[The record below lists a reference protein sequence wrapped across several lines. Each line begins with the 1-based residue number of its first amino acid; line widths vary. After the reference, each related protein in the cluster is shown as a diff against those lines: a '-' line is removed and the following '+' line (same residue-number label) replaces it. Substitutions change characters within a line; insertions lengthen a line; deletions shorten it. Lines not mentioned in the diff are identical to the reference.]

1 MIAALRIGLSAI
13 PRRAILQGT
22 LGPGLRTSCMRVR
35 GNIFGR
41 LPVAKKL
48 LVIVGVFV
56 AIVICVFSLG
66 ALRSEVLTGTRAY
79 VGGEG
84 LWSKAEKRAVFS
96 LTRYAQS
103 HAESDYQEYLAD
115 IAVPV
120 GDKEARLQLERATP
134 DMSVVRHGFIQGRN
148 SPDDVESMAELFRR
162 FRHVGYMAQAIA
174 IWTQGDQYIDQLRQW
189 AMDLH
194 QEVNGS
200 HPDARRMQ
208 QITDQV
214 AAIDARL
221 TPLEDEFSATLGR
234 GARWTNRML
243 ATVTFTATGL
253 LLMLG
258 IALSAAVLKQIRNS
272 EEKYH
277 NLINTASDAILVI
290 DAESRLILEA
300 NSKACELL
308 GIPESELVGM
318 RDDQLYPADK
328 REEYRRYLTPPAGGT
343 ARGGELELRRAHGS
357 IVPVEVSAGTA
368 EISGRRAVVGIFR
381 DIRERFEAAAVLR
394 RSEERFGYLI
404 QNLSDIITVV
414 AVDGTM
420 LYHSPSVERVVGYR
434 PSELI
439 GNSLLDFIHP
449 DDLASVRAGLER
461 VGLQPG
467 TAVPPE
473 FRFRHKD
480 GSWVWL
486 EAFANNLLNDAAVGG
501 IVVTSRDVTARRG
514 LEDQVRQSQKMEAVG
529 RLAGGIAHDFNNMLM
544 VIRGYAEM
552 MMHHAAGAP
561 GVRQSAETIVRTT
574 ESAAS
579 LTRQLLSFAR
589 KHVFSP
595 QVIDLNA
602 LVGEMSKM
610 LRGLLGEE
618 MELAVKLDP
627 WLGSISADPGQLE
640 QVIMNL
646 VVNARDAMPQGGRLG
661 IETAN
666 MNVQDGSARHH
677 AVVPAGK
684 YVRLT
689 VSDSGIGMDSETQSH
704 IFEPFFTT
712 KSKEEGTG
720 LGLSVVYNIV
730 RNSGGHLWV
739 NSEPGHGSAFHVY
752 FPRVE
757 AVPEGQLVRAPADS
771 ARSGTETILVAE
783 DQPDLRWMICQYL
796 QELGYSVL
804 ETKDGTDAA
813 ALAEQYKGR
822 IDVLLTDVVMPG
834 MRGPEVAKRL
844 ASTRPGMKVIYMS
857 GYTEGGFESGGEGQL
872 GETASLL
879 QKPFRLDHLASK
891 IREVLGA
898 ASRR

>member
-1 MIAALRIGLSAI
+1 
-13 PRRAILQGT
+13 
-22 LGPGLRTSCMRVR
+22 
-35 GNIFGR
+35 
-41 LPVAKKL
+41 
-48 LVIVGVFV
+48 
-56 AIVICVFSLG
+56 
-66 ALRSEVLTGTRAY
+66 
-79 VGGEG
+79 
-84 LWSKAEKRAVFS
+84 
-96 LTRYAQS
+96 
-103 HAESDYQEYLAD
+103 
-115 IAVPV
+115 
-120 GDKEARLQLERATP
+120 
-134 DMSVVRHGFIQGRN
+134 
-148 SPDDVESMAELFRR
+148 
-162 FRHVGYMAQAIA
+162 
-174 IWTQGDQYIDQLRQW
+174 
-189 AMDLH
+189 
-194 QEVNGS
+194 
-200 HPDARRMQ
+200 
-208 QITDQV
+208 
-214 AAIDARL
+214 
-221 TPLEDEFSATLGR
+221 
-234 GARWTNRML
+234 
-243 ATVTFTATGL
+243 
-253 LLMLG
+253 
-258 IALSAAVLKQIRNS
+258 
-272 EEKYH
+272 
-277 NLINTASDAILVI
+277 
-290 DAESRLILEA
+290 
-300 NSKACELL
+300 
-308 GIPESELVGM
+308 
-318 RDDQLYPADK
+318 
-328 REEYRRYLTPPAGGT
+328 
-343 ARGGELELRRAHGS
+343 
-357 IVPVEVSAGTA
+357 
-368 EISGRRAVVGIFR
+368 
-381 DIRERFEAAAVLR
+381 
-394 RSEERFGYLI
+394 
-404 QNLSDIITVV
+404 
-414 AVDGTM
+414 
-420 LYHSPSVERVVGYR
+420 
-434 PSELI
+434 
-439 GNSLLDFIHP
+439 
-449 DDLASVRAGLER
+449 
-461 VGLQPG
+461 
-467 TAVPPE
+467 
-473 FRFRHKD
+473 
-480 GSWVWL
+480 
-486 EAFANNLLNDAAVGG
+486 
-501 IVVTSRDVTARRG
+501 
-514 LEDQVRQSQKMEAVG
+514 
-529 RLAGGIAHDFNNMLM
+529 
-544 VIRGYAEM
+544 
-552 MMHHAAGAP
+552 
-561 GVRQSAETIVRTT
+561 
-574 ESAAS
+574 
-579 LTRQLLSFAR
+579 
-589 KHVFSP
+589 
-595 QVIDLNA
+595 
-602 LVGEMSKM
+602 M

>member
-1 MIAALRIGLSAI
+1 
-13 PRRAILQGT
+13 
-22 LGPGLRTSCMRVR
+22 MRVR

-48 LVIVGVFV
+48 QVIVGVFV
-56 AIVICVFSLG
+56 AIVICVFCLG
-66 ALRSEVLTGTRAY
+66 ALRSDILTGTRAY

-84 LWSKAEKRAVFS
+84 LWSKAEKRAVIS
-96 LTRYAQS
+96 LARYAES
-103 HAESDYQEYLAD
+103 RRESDYEEYLAD
-115 IAVPV
+115 IAVPA
-120 GDKEARLQLERATP
+120 GDKEARLQLERGTP

-148 SPDDVESMAELFRR
+148 SPEDVESMAELFRR

-174 IWTQGDQYIDQLRQW
+174 IWTQGDQYIDQLRQL
-189 AMDLH
+189 ASDLH
-194 QEVNGS
+194 QEVNAR

-208 QITDQV
+208 QITDQLATV
-214 AAIDARL
+214 DARL

-234 GARWTNRML
+234 GARWTNRLL
-243 ATVTFTATGL
+243 AGVTFTATGL
-253 LLMLG
+253 LLILG
-258 IALSAAVLKQIRNS
+258 IVLSAVVLKQIRNS

-300 NSKACELL
+300 NNKACELL
-308 GIPESELVGM
+308 GIPEHELLGT

-328 REEYRRYLTPPAGGT
+328 REEYRRYLTPPTGGT

-434 PSELI
+434 PTELI

-449 DDLASVRAGLER
+449 EDLASVRAALER
-461 VGLQPG
+461 VALEPG

-486 EAFANNLLNDAAVGG
+486 EAFGNNLLNDAAVGG
-501 IVVTSRDVTARRG
+501 LVFTSRDVTARRG
-514 LEDQVRQSQKMEAVG
+514 LEEQVRQSQKMEAVG

-544 VIRGYAEM
+544 VIRGYAEIV
-552 MMHHAAGAP
+552 MHHAAGVQ

-602 LVGEMSKM
+602 LVGEMSNM

-618 MELAVKLDP
+618 MELVVKLDP
-627 WLGSISADPGQLE
+627 WLGSISADPGQIE

-646 VVNARDAMPQGGRLG
+646 VVNARDAMPQGGKLG
-661 IETAN
+661 LETAN
-666 MNVQDGSARHH
+666 MNVQDGSVRHH
-677 AVVPAGK
+677 DVVPAGK

-689 VSDSGIGMDSETQSH
+689 VSDTGVGMNPETQSH

-730 RNSGGHLWV
+730 HDSGGHLWV
-739 NSEPGHGSAFHVY
+739 NSEPGRGSSFHIY

-757 AVPEGQLVRAPADS
+757 SVPEGRPARASADS

-844 ASTRPGMKVIYMS
+844 ASTRPGMKVMYMS
-857 GYTEGGFESGGEGQL
+857 GYTEGGFESGAEEQL

-898 ASRR
+898 ASWR

>member
-1 MIAALRIGLSAI
+1 MGS
-13 PRRAILQGT
+13 
-22 LGPGLRTSCMRVR
+22 RTSCMRVR

-48 LVIVGVFV
+48 QAIVGVFV
-56 AIVICVFSLG
+56 AIVICVFYLG
-66 ALRSEVLTGTRAY
+66 TLRSDILTGTRAY

-84 LWSKAEKRAVFS
+84 LWSKAEKRAVIS
-96 LTRYAQS
+96 LAGYAETRR
-103 HAESDYQEYLAD
+103 ESDYQEYLAD
-115 IAVPV
+115 IAVPA
-120 GDKEARLQLERATP
+120 GDKEARLQLERTTP
-134 DMSVVRHGFIQGRN
+134 DMKVVRQGFIQGRN
-148 SPDDVESMAELFRR
+148 SPEDVESMAELFRR

-174 IWTQGDQYIDQLRQW
+174 IWTQGDQYIDQLRQL
-189 AMDLH
+189 ANDLH
-194 QEVNGS
+194 QEVNAR
-200 HPDARRMQ
+200 HPDVRRIR

-214 AAIDARL
+214 AAVDARL

-243 ATVTFTATGL
+243 AGVTFSATGL
-253 LLMLG
+253 LLILG
-258 IALSAAVLKQIRNS
+258 IVLSAMVLKQIHNS
-272 EEKYH
+272 EEKYR

-308 GIPESELVGM
+308 GIPEHELVGM

-328 REEYRRYLTPPAGGT
+328 REEYRRYLTPPTGGT

-357 IVPVEVSAGTA
+357 IVPVEVSVGTA
-368 EISGRRAVVGIFR
+368 EINGRRAVVGIFR

-434 PSELI
+434 PTELI

-449 DDLASVRAGLER
+449 EDLTSVRAALER
-461 VGLQPG
+461 VALEPG

-486 EAFANNLLNDAAVGG
+486 EAFGNNLLNDAAVGG
-501 IVVTSRDVTARRG
+501 IVFTSRDVTARRG
-514 LEDQVRQSQKMEAVG
+514 LEEQVRQSQKMEAVG

-544 VIRGYAEM
+544 VIRGYAEI
-552 MMHHAAGAP
+552 MMHHAAGVP

-589 KHVFSP
+589 KHVFNP

-602 LVGEMSKM
+602 LVGEMSNM

-618 MELAVKLDP
+618 MELVVKLDP
-627 WLGSISADPGQLE
+627 WLGSISADPGQIE

-646 VVNARDAMPQGGRLG
+646 VVNARDAMPQGGKLG
-661 IETAN
+661 LETAN

-677 AVVPAGK
+677 DVVPAGK

-689 VSDSGIGMDSETQSH
+689 VSDTGVGMNPETQSH

-730 RNSGGHLWV
+730 HDGGGHLWV
-739 NSEPGHGSAFHVY
+739 NSEPGRGSSFHIY
-752 FPRVE
+752 FPRVDS
-757 AVPEGQLVRAPADS
+757 VPEGRPARTLADAS
-771 ARSGTETILVAE
+771 RTGTETILVAE

-813 ALAEQYKGR
+813 ALAEQYKGT

-857 GYTEGGFESGGEGQL
+857 GYTEGGFESDAEESL
-872 GETASLL
+872 GESASLL

>member
-1 MIAALRIGLSAI
+1 
-13 PRRAILQGT
+13 
-22 LGPGLRTSCMRVR
+22 MRVR

-48 LVIVGVFV
+48 QVIVGVFV
-56 AIVICVFSLG
+56 AIVICVFCLG
-66 ALRSEVLTGTRAY
+66 ALRSDILTGTRAY

-84 LWSKAEKRAVFS
+84 LWSKAEKRAVIS
-96 LTRYAQS
+96 LARYAES
-103 HAESDYQEYLAD
+103 RRESDYEEYLAD
-115 IAVPV
+115 IAVPA

-134 DMSVVRHGFIQGRN
+134 DMSVVRQGFIQGRN
-148 SPDDVESMAELFRR
+148 SPEDVESMAELFRR

-174 IWTQGDQYIDQLRQW
+174 IWTQGDQYIDQLRQL
-189 AMDLH
+189 ASDLH
-194 QEVNGS
+194 QEVNAR

-208 QITDQV
+208 QITDQLATV
-214 AAIDARL
+214 DARL

-234 GARWTNRML
+234 GARWTNRLL
-243 ATVTFTATGL
+243 AGVTFTATGL
-253 LLMLG
+253 LLILG
-258 IALSAAVLKQIRNS
+258 IVLSAVVLKQIRNS

-300 NSKACELL
+300 NNKACELL
-308 GIPESELVGM
+308 GIPEHELLGT

-328 REEYRRYLTPPAGGT
+328 REEYRRYLTPPTGGT

-434 PSELI
+434 PTELI

-449 DDLASVRAGLER
+449 EDLASVRAALER
-461 VGLQPG
+461 VALEPG

-486 EAFANNLLNDAAVGG
+486 EAFGNNLLNDAAVGG
-501 IVVTSRDVTARRG
+501 LVFTSRDVTARRG
-514 LEDQVRQSQKMEAVG
+514 LEEQVRQSQKMEAVG

-544 VIRGYAEM
+544 VIRGYAEIV
-552 MMHHAAGAP
+552 MHHAAGVQ

-602 LVGEMSKM
+602 LVGEMSNM

-618 MELAVKLDP
+618 MELVVKLDP
-627 WLGSISADPGQLE
+627 WLGSISADPGQIE

-646 VVNARDAMPQGGRLG
+646 VVNARDAMPQGGKLG
-661 IETAN
+661 LETAN
-666 MNVQDGSARHH
+666 MNVQDGSVRHH
-677 AVVPAGK
+677 DVVPAGK

-689 VSDSGIGMDSETQSH
+689 VSDTGVGMNPETQSH

-730 RNSGGHLWV
+730 HDSGGHLWV
-739 NSEPGHGSAFHVY
+739 NSEPGRGSSFHIY

-757 AVPEGQLVRAPADS
+757 SVPEGRPARASADS

-857 GYTEGGFESGGEGQL
+857 GYTEGGFESGAEEQL

-898 ASRR
+898 ASWR

>member
-1 MIAALRIGLSAI
+1 
-13 PRRAILQGT
+13 
-22 LGPGLRTSCMRVR
+22 MRVR

-48 LVIVGVFV
+48 QVIVGVFV
-56 AIVICVFSLG
+56 AIVICVFCLG
-66 ALRSEVLTGTRAY
+66 ALRSDILTGTRAY

-84 LWSKAEKRAVFS
+84 LWSKAEKRAVIS
-96 LTRYAQS
+96 LARYAES
-103 HAESDYQEYLAD
+103 RRESDYEEYLAD
-115 IAVPV
+115 IAVPA

-134 DMSVVRHGFIQGRN
+134 DMSVVRQGFIQGRN
-148 SPDDVESMAELFRR
+148 SPEDVESMAELFRR

-174 IWTQGDQYIDQLRQW
+174 IWTQGDQYIDQLRQL
-189 AMDLH
+189 ASDLH
-194 QEVNGS
+194 QEVNAR

-208 QITDQV
+208 QITDQLATV
-214 AAIDARL
+214 DARL

-234 GARWTNRML
+234 GARWTNRLL
-243 ATVTFTATGL
+243 AGVTFTATGL
-253 LLMLG
+253 LLILG
-258 IALSAAVLKQIRNS
+258 IVLSAVVLKQIRNS

-300 NSKACELL
+300 NNKACELL
-308 GIPESELVGM
+308 GIPEHELLGT

-328 REEYRRYLTPPAGGT
+328 REEYRRYLTPPTGGT

-434 PSELI
+434 PTELI

-449 DDLASVRAGLER
+449 EDLASVRAALER
-461 VGLQPG
+461 VALEPG

-486 EAFANNLLNDAAVGG
+486 EAFGNNLLNDAAVGG
-501 IVVTSRDVTARRG
+501 LVFTSRDVTARRG
-514 LEDQVRQSQKMEAVG
+514 LEEQVRQSQKMEAVG

-544 VIRGYAEM
+544 VIRGYAEIV
-552 MMHHAAGAP
+552 MHHAAGVQ

-602 LVGEMSKM
+602 LVGEMSNM

-618 MELAVKLDP
+618 MELVVKLDP
-627 WLGSISADPGQLE
+627 WLGSISADPGQIE

-646 VVNARDAMPQGGRLG
+646 VVNARDAMPQGGKLG
-661 IETAN
+661 LETAN
-666 MNVQDGSARHH
+666 MNVQDGSVRHH
-677 AVVPAGK
+677 DVVPAGK

-689 VSDSGIGMDSETQSH
+689 VSDTGVGMNPETQSH

-730 RNSGGHLWV
+730 HDSGGHLWV
-739 NSEPGHGSAFHVY
+739 NSEPGRGSSFHIY

-757 AVPEGQLVRAPADS
+757 SVPEGRPARASADS

-834 MRGPEVAKRL
+834 MRGPEIAKRL

-857 GYTEGGFESGGEGQL
+857 GYTEGGFESGAEEQL

-898 ASRR
+898 ASWR

>member
-1 MIAALRIGLSAI
+1 
-13 PRRAILQGT
+13 
-22 LGPGLRTSCMRVR
+22 MRVR

-48 LVIVGVFV
+48 QVIVGVFV
-56 AIVICVFSLG
+56 AIVICVFCLG
-66 ALRSEVLTGTRAY
+66 ALRSDILTGTRAY

-84 LWSKAEKRAVFS
+84 LWSKAEKRAVIS
-96 LTRYAQS
+96 LARYAES
-103 HAESDYQEYLAD
+103 RRESDYEEYLAD
-115 IAVPV
+115 IAVPA

-134 DMSVVRHGFIQGRN
+134 DMSVVRQGFIQGRN
-148 SPDDVESMAELFRR
+148 SPEDVESMAELFRR

-174 IWTQGDQYIDQLRQW
+174 IWTQGDQYIDQLRQL
-189 AMDLH
+189 ASDLH
-194 QEVNGS
+194 QEVNAR

-208 QITDQV
+208 QITDQLATV
-214 AAIDARL
+214 DARL

-234 GARWTNRML
+234 GARWTNRLL
-243 ATVTFTATGL
+243 AGVTFTATGL
-253 LLMLG
+253 LLILG
-258 IALSAAVLKQIRNS
+258 IVLSAVVLKQIRNS

-300 NSKACELL
+300 NNKACELL
-308 GIPESELVGM
+308 GIPEHELLGT

-328 REEYRRYLTPPAGGT
+328 REEYRRYLTPPTGGT

-434 PSELI
+434 PTELI

-449 DDLASVRAGLER
+449 EDLASVRAALER
-461 VGLQPG
+461 VALEPG

-486 EAFANNLLNDAAVGG
+486 EAFGNNLLNDAAVGG
-501 IVVTSRDVTARRG
+501 LVFTSRDVTARRG
-514 LEDQVRQSQKMEAVG
+514 LEEQVRQSQKMEAVG

-544 VIRGYAEM
+544 VIRGYAEIV
-552 MMHHAAGAP
+552 MHHAAGVQ

-602 LVGEMSKM
+602 LVGEMSNM

-618 MELAVKLDP
+618 MELVVKLDP
-627 WLGSISADPGQLE
+627 WLGSISADPGQIE

-646 VVNARDAMPQGGRLG
+646 VVNARDAMPQGGKLG
-661 IETAN
+661 LETAN
-666 MNVQDGSARHH
+666 MNVQDGSVRHH
-677 AVVPAGK
+677 DVVPAGK

-689 VSDSGIGMDSETQSH
+689 VSDTGVGMNPETQSH

-730 RNSGGHLWV
+730 HDSGGHLWV
-739 NSEPGHGSAFHVY
+739 NSEPGRGSSFHIY

-757 AVPEGQLVRAPADS
+757 SVPEGRPARASADS

-844 ASTRPGMKVIYMS
+844 ASARPGIKVIYMS
-857 GYTEGGFESGGEGQL
+857 GYTEGGFESGAEEQL

-898 ASRR
+898 ASWR